1 MIKKIVN
8 KSLLVVFGIVLG
20 FGITVSAYNFYAE
33 GVSFTPSDESWKVDN
48 IEDAINDLHD
58 TSSLKITDLEKQLE
72 LKNTTETTLTTK
84 VSSLNSKVSTLNSDI
99 TSLTTKKSSLEN
111 ELSSLTDATVNISFN
126 SSFEVQ
132 TFKFGFKPGYIACIT
147 KYNSSAG
154 GGKLISIYNK
164 DYSTANVIRAI
175 DQTGDASDMVEPTK
189 YSDYYTINSDGF
201 SWNITSSGVNG
212 SMVYCTISK

>member
-1 MIKKIVN
+1 MGKVN
-8 KSLLVVFGIVLG
+8 KILILVIGMIIG
-20 FGITVSAYNFYAE
+20 TSITLYAYSYHAKD
-33 GVSFTPSDESWKVDN
+33 VDFTPINEKWEVNN
-48 IEDAINDLHD
+48 IEDAINDLYD
-58 TSSLKITDLEKQLE
+58 KSSVKITDLEKQLE
-72 LKNTTETTLTTK
+72 SKNTTETTLTIK

-99 TSLTTKKSSLEN
+99 TSLTTKKANLEN

-126 SSFEVQ
+126 SSLEVQ

-175 DQTGDASDMVEPTK
+175 DQTGETSGMVEPTK

-212 SMVYCTISK
+212 SMVYCTVSK

>member
-1 MIKKIVN
+1 MLKKIVN
-8 KSLLVVFGIVLG
+8 RSLLVVFGIVLG
-20 FGITVSAYNFYAE
+20 FGITVSAYNFYSKD
-33 GVSFTPSDESWKVDN
+33 VSFTPINESWAVDN
-48 IEDAINDLHD
+48 VEDAINDLHD
-58 TSSLKITDLEKQLE
+58 TSSSKITDLEKQLE
-72 LKNTTETTLTTK
+72 SKNTTATTLAT
-84 VSSLNSKVSTLNSDI
+84 KVSTLNSEVSTLNTDVSNLNAKK
-99 TSLTTKKSSLEN
+99 TSLQN

-126 SSFEVQ
+126 SSLETQ
-132 TFKFGFKPGYIACIT
+132 TFKIGFKPNYIACVT
-147 KYNSSAG
+147 KYNASAG
-154 GGKLISIYNK
+154 GGSIISIYNK